1 MRHRLLWAGW
11 VLLLAFA
18 LLWAQW
24 LGQWH
29 QARHAFGS
37 HAPQASAHHHE
48 AAAPAARPQAGA
60 GLLAHL
66 LAPQGDELDCRLYD
80 QFGHADS
87 LPAVPLL
94 VLPVVPALAVS
105 WVLVPHRAASSFA
118 LFDARGPPRVC

>member
-1 MRHRLLWAGW
+1 LRAGW

-18 LLWAQW
+18 LLWTQW
-24 LGQWH
+24 LGQLH

-48 AAAPAARPQAGA
+48 ADAGA

-87 LPAVPLL
+87 LPAVPMLA
-94 VLPVVPALAVS
+94 LPVVPAFAVA
-105 WVLVPHRAASSFA
+105 WVLVQHRPAATFA